1 MMHRS
6 ARLAR
11 LEAEHARSRLR
22 NLSLTEA
29 FSILE
34 ALWEEAAQL
43 NPDFP
48 SDWRD
53 DIRPTLEVAR
63 AVNGLPPKP

>member
-6 ARLAR
+6 ARFAQ

-22 NLSLTEA
+22 DLSFNEA
-29 FSILE
+29 LAILE
-34 ALWEEAAQL
+34 ALWREAVQL

-53 DIRPTLEVAR
+53 DLGPTLEVAR
-63 AVNGLPPKP
+63 AVNGLPPSP